1 MRNAILIVE
10 RDSREEESFH
20 DALSNSLVPTL
31 AQGGTPLACVEVL
44 GRSVLERQVGELHRA
59 GIGAIAVFVNSA
71 NAKCV
76 GSKVKVCATNAE
88 VWDSATRQLQA
99 YTQGGVEAVLVA
111 RVGSYLDFDLKDA
124 LQFHREHG
132 QSVTRAF
139 HQERPMDLW
148 IIDPAGIGTDADV
161 RTVLSAAG
169 PSRYPLRGYVNRL
182 DRPQDLRRLVVDGLT
197 SGCRLRPH
205 GTELRPGIWM
215 DEGAQVHRDARIV
228 APAFIG
234 RGAKIAEQ
242 CLITRCSN
250 VESDCHVDYGT
261 VVEDSSILSNSYV
274 GIGLDLSHS
283 IVDGNNLLNLERG
296 VMLEITDPC
305 VIRQNKLP
313 HPSRNLRSTRS
324 LGFGSVQCV

>member
-1 MRNAILIVE
+1 VRNAILIVE
-10 RDSREEESFH
+10 RESREEESFH
-20 DALSNSLVPTL
+20 DASSKNSLAPSL
-31 AQGGTPLACVEVL
+31 AQRGPLACVEVL
-44 GRSVLERQVGELHRA
+44 GRSVVERLVGELHRA
-59 GIGAIAVFVNSA
+59 GVSAIAVFVNSA

-76 GSKVKVCATNAE
+76 GSKVKVCATNEE

-99 YTQGGVEAVLVA
+99 YRQGSVEAVLVA
-111 RVGSYLDFDLKDA
+111 RVGAYLDFDLKDA

-139 HQERPMDLW
+139 HQEKPMDLW
-148 IIDPAGIGTDADV
+148 IIDPAGIGPEADV
-161 RTVLSAAG
+161 AAILSAAG
-169 PSRYPLRGYVNRL
+169 PSHYPLRGYVNRL
-182 DRPQDLRRLVVDGLT
+182 ERPQDLRRLVVDGLT

-215 DEGAQVHRDARIV
+215 DDGAQVHRDARIV

-250 VESDCHVDYGT
+250 VESDCQVDYGT

-283 IVDGNNLLNLERG
+283 IVDGNSLLNLERG

-305 VIRQNKLP
+305 VIRQNKLL
-313 HPSRNLRSTRS
+313 HPSRNFQSTGY